1 MHITTHSFSFLLL
14 LFITGLLAACDTGL
28 SSDTEITDSDAVDA
42 MFNGR
47 INLNELDNYA
57 AQDVPN
63 YVDRDNTERNS
74 INNVT
79 ATLGRVLF
87 YDTML
92 SSDQTI
98 SCASCH
104 KQSNAFGDPAP
115 LSEGVNGT
123 TGRHSMRLINARFA
137 DEENFFWDERAQNLE
152 AQTTLPIRDH
162 IEMGFS
168 GAQGAPDFNDLIARI
183 EAQTYYN
190 ELFSAAFG
198 DPEVTETRM
207 QNALAQ
213 FVRSIQS
220 FDSKFDIGRA
230 QVNNNGQDF
239 PNFTALENRGK
250 ALFLNNTQFQDGTG
264 NRVGGGL
271 GCGSCHRA
279 PTFDITPNSDNNG
292 FIELATG
299 NGADLTVTRSPSLRD
314 LFNPAGE
321 LNSPLMH
328 TGSLTTMDQ
337 VLDHYNSIQEA
348 GNNQLDR
355 RLSRG
360 NGNQLNLTA
369 AEREAVIAFLKTL
382 SGTAVYEDA
391 RWSDPF

>member
-1 MHITTHSFSFLLL
+1 MHIYFRSFSVPSF
-14 LFITGLLAACDTGL
+14 LLAACLLTACETGL
-28 SSDTEITDSDAVDA
+28 DSGTDPLQSDAVNA

-47 INLNELDNYA
+47 IDLNDLDNYA
-57 AQDVPN
+57 AQDVPD
-63 YVDRDNTERNS
+63 YVNRDNTEGNT

-87 YDTML
+87 YDTIL
-92 SSDQTI
+92 SSDRTV

-104 KQSNAFGDPAP
+104 KQSNAFGDPEP
-115 LSEGVNGT
+115 LSVGVNGT

-137 DEENFFWDERAQNLE
+137 DEDNFFWDERARTLE
-152 AQTTLPIRDH
+152 AQTTLPIQDH

-168 GAQGAPDFNDLIARI
+168 GEQGAPDFEDLITRL
-183 EAQTYYN
+183 EAEGYYN
-190 ELFSAAFG
+190 ELFTAAFG
-198 DPEVTETRM
+198 DAAVTETRM

-220 FDSKFDIGRA
+220 FDSRFDDGRA

-239 PNFTALENRGK
+239 PNFTNQENQGK
-250 ALFLNNTQFQDGTG
+250 ALFMNNTQFQDGTG

-271 GCGSCHRA
+271 GCASCHRP

-292 FIELATG
+292 FIETA
-299 NGADLTVTRSPSLRD
+299 NGIGVDLTITRSPSLRD
-314 LFNPAGE
+314 LFNAAGDI
-321 LNSPLMH
+321 NSPMMH
-328 TGSLTTMDQ
+328 TGSLATLDE
-337 VLDHYNSIQEA
+337 VLDHYNDIQEA

-360 NGNQLNLTA
+360 NGNQLNLTV
-369 AEREAVIAFLKTL
+369 AERAAVIAFLKTL
-382 SGTAVYEDA
+382 SGNAVYQDE